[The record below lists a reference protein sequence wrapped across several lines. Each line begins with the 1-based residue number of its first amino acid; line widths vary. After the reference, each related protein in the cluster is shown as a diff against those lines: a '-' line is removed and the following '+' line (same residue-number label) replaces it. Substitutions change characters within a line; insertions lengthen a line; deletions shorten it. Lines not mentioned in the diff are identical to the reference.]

1 MSITLSLKNWLGVAE
16 SNDELM
22 LRYGDTGEVKYL
34 SELVKRVGDDLY
46 FYLVKHADAELAK
59 DVSQQAWIKVIDRRK
74 SYSST
79 GSFKGWLFTIAR
91 TTLIDEYRKIN
102 RWQSL
107 SDQQEIVTLDNDIE
121 SLFETDKLAAFNLAL
136 AQLPFLQREALVLQQ
151 EGFRLRE
158 IANITGTE
166 IETVKTRLRYAKQQ
180 LQQLITKGGYQRV

>member
-16 SNDELM
+16 SNDDLM

-34 SELVKRVGDDLY
+34 AELIKRVGDDLY
-46 FYLVKHADAELAK
+46 FYLLKHSDSELAK
-59 DVSQQAWIKVIDRRK
+59 DISQQAWIKVIDRRK

-79 GSFKGWLFTIAR
+79 GSFKGWLFKIAR
-91 TTLIDEYRKIN
+91 TTLIDEYRKLN
-102 RWQSL
+102 RWQTL
-107 SDQQEIVTLDNDIE
+107 SEEIEMVCNDKNLE

-158 IANITGTE
+158 IASITASE
-166 IETVKTRLRYAKQQ
+166 LETIKTRLRYAKQQ
-180 LQQLITKGGYQRV
+180 LQVLINKGEE